1 MAAMGLRMGATHN
14 LEGVEDGASGSLTMS
29 DRWDEFSKVDEGR
42 RHHRRHSS
50 GGRGGRDRRGVR
62 SRGRS
67 AELTEEQKLYREASR
82 RAAVKLSFVT
92 HFVTYGAVVVMLLFI
107 AGLRAAF
114 YTAFGWGIFV
124 VLHYFA
130 ALVAPD
136 LRRRFIEREVSREV
150 HQNITRE
157 RQALEGEHARSLE
170 QLSAS
175 IAHEIRNPITAAKSL
190 VQQMG
195 EDPAS
200 RENVEYAKVAL
211 EELDR
216 VERSISHLLRFARE
230 EEIRVEELSLVDVVD
245 SALETFHDRLVRS
258 GVDVRRDVDSEGW
271 MQGDPEKIRRVLINL
286 AGNAL
291 DALEQA
297 GTANPRL
304 EITAGENLAGTEVW
318 MRLRDNGPG
327 IEPEALH
334 KIFSPFYT
342 SKATGNGLGL
352 AISKKVVD
360 AHGGSI
366 EAKSTPGSGTEFL
379 LTFPKRAPGPEIS
392 A

>member
-1 MAAMGLRMGATHN
+1 MTAMGIRMGATHN
-14 LEGVEDGASGSLTMS
+14 LEDAEDGVSEGLSMS
-29 DRWDEFSKVDEGR
+29 DRWDEFSDLDERRHGR
-42 RHHRRHSS
+42 RRSS
-50 GGRGGRDRRGVR
+50 KRGRGGRPRRGSR
-62 SRGRS
+62 ARGRS
-67 AELTEEQKLYREASR
+67 VAQSEEQKLYRQASR

-92 HFVTYGAVVVMLLFI
+92 HFVTYGSVVVMLLFV
-107 AGLRAAF
+107 AGFRAAF

-130 ALVAPD
+130 ALVAPN
-136 LRRRFIEREVSREV
+136 LRRRFITHEVSREV
-150 HQNITRE
+150 EQNGTRE
-157 RQALEGEHARSLE
+157 RRALEGEHARSLE

-195 EDPAS
+195 EDPGS
-200 RENVEYAKVAL
+200 RENVEYANVAL

-245 SALETFHDRLVRS
+245 SALETFHDRLMRS
-258 GVDVRRDVDSEGW
+258 GVDVRREIDSAGW
-271 MQGDPEKIRRVLINL
+271 MQGDAEKIRRVVINL

-304 EITAGENLAGTEVW
+304 EIVAGENLAGTEVW
-318 MRLRDNGPG
+318 VRVRDNGPG

-334 KIFSPFYT
+334 EIFSPFYT

-366 EAKSTPGSGTEFL
+366 EAESTPGSGTEFL
-379 LTFPKRAPGPEIS
+379 LTFPKRAPGPETS

>member
-1 MAAMGLRMGATHN
+1 MDSVGIHVGSTHN
-14 LEGVEDGASGSLTMS
+14 LEDAADGGFGGPVMS
-29 DRWDEFSKVDEGR
+29 DRWDEVASSDRGR
-42 RHHRRHSS
+42 HRR
-50 GGRGGRDRRGVR
+50 RRRGARRAR

-67 AELTEEQKLYREASR
+67 SQQSEEQLLYRQASR

-92 HFVTYGAVVVMLLFI
+92 HLVTYAAVVFMLLFV
-107 AGLRAAF
+107 AGFRAAF

-130 ALVAPD
+130 ALVAPG
-136 LRRRFIEREVSREV
+136 LRRRFIENEVSREIE
-150 HQNITRE
+150 QNATQE
-157 RQALEGEHARSLE
+157 RRSLEDRHARSLE

-200 RENVEYAKVAL
+200 RESVEYASVAL

-216 VERSISHLLRFARE
+216 VERSISHLLRFARD
-230 EEIRVEELSLVDVVD
+230 EEIRMEKLSLADVID
-245 SALETFHDRLVRS
+245 SALDTFRERLARS
-258 GVDVRRDVDSEGW
+258 GVALRREIDSEGW

-286 AGNAL
+286 VGNAL
-291 DALEQA
+291 DALAEA
-297 GTANPRL
+297 GTANPCV
-304 EITAGENLAGTEVW
+304 EIAAGENLAGTEVW
-318 MRLRDNGPG
+318 MRVRDNGPG
-327 IEPEALH
+327 IAAEALREV
-334 KIFSPFYT
+334 FSPFFT
-342 SKATGNGLGL
+342 SKAAGNGLGL
-352 AISKKVVD
+352 AISKKLVD

-366 EAKSTPGSGTEFL
+366 EVESTPGSGCEFL
-379 LTFPKRAPGPEIS
+379 VTFPKRAPGPETS